1 MKKFL
6 TAALIVGSEPNQ
18 QDKAVI
24 VKKLV
29 DEEKIFLFT
38 QKVDEG
44 WKIYSK
50 DDYSGAAKLFDE
62 AVQLNSNNAGAYF
75 GRGTIYDDLKQYERA
90 IADYNK
96 ALELNPSLAEAY
108 NNRGYAYTDLGQYDA
123 AIKIEPNY
131 GYAYWHRGKCHEAK
145 GDRSKAQ
152 ADFAKA
158 RELGYS
164 E

>member
-75 GRGTIYDDLKQYERA
+75 GRGTAYGYLGQNERA
-90 IADYNK
+90 IADYDK
-96 ALELNPSLAEAY
+96 AIGLNPNYANAY
-108 NNRGYAYTDLGQYDA
+108 NNRGWTYYCLKKYQQALKDFDKALE
-123 AIKIEPNY
+123 INPNHTL
-131 GYAYWHRGKCHEAK
+131 AKNNREAC
-145 GDRSKAQ
+145 RKAMR
-152 ADFAKA
+152 K
-158 RELGYS
+158 
-164 E
+164 